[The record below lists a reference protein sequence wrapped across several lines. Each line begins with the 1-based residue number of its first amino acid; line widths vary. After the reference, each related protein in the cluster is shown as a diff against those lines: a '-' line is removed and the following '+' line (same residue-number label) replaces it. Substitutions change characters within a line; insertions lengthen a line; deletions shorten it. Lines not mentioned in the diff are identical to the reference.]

1 MSVKKIILVGLSN
14 LFITVKLNNKLLGTI
29 VLKNDDFIK

>member
-14 LFITVKLNNKLLGTI
+14 LFITVKLKNKLLGTI